1 LHGLDEC
8 DRLLLK
14 YIEAYPSITSKEI
27 AKILGFTY
35 SFVNLRRSRPAF
47 KFALQMAQETTDTHL
62 ERAANRAAR
71 KLIELIDHPNPMI
84 ALAAVKIALTRHLE
98 QLPTMQERIVA
109 YKTTVDPD
117 GKLLQEIVKEE
128 IKTNIINVKP
138 EKENASPTD

>member
-1 LHGLDEC
+1 
-8 DRLLLK
+8 
-14 YIEAYPSITSKEI
+14 
-27 AKILGFTY
+27 
-35 SFVNLRRSRPAF
+35 
-47 KFALQMAQETTDTHL
+47 MAQETTDTHL

-138 EKENASPTD
+138 EKENASPSD